1 MLPEFHPF
9 TFDVEVCAT
18 VSEFIQVTVV
28 PAAMSRSAGVNALF
42 PNTSAPRTIVTD
54 AEGAPGVGVG
64 DGEGEGLIGDE

>member
-9 TFDVEVCAT
+9 TSDVEVCAT

-28 PAAMSRSAGVNALF
+28 PGEMVTSSGVKALF

-54 AEGAPGVGVG
+54 ADGRSSGVS
-64 DGEGEGLIGDE
+64 E